1 MKIEFENEPFAIDKW
16 LAGEITLDIGDELEY
31 REKIYPFTL
40 FASNDNG
47 VLEVTWTED
56 TPPKNL
62 IDIETRIK
70 QKYLENENNTN
81 SL

>member
-16 LAGEITLDIGDELEY
+16 LAGEIILDIGDELEY

-70 QKYLENENNTN
+70 QKYLEIDEI
-81 SL
+81 

>member
-1 MKIEFENEPFAIDKW
+1 MKIEFEDEPFTVDKW
-16 LAGEITLDIGDELEY
+16 LAGEIILDIGDELEY

-70 QKYLENENNTN
+70 QKYLEK
-81 SL
+81 